1 MQRATIMILCFEIAG
16 TPFQNKLQR
25 IITAK
30 PAANIELR
38 WLQAPSCHVS
48 FVRKVVV
55 GVEAVV
61 AVVAAVAA
69 VVVVVVVVAAAAAA
83 AAAPGGGRII
93 VVAVFVV
100 VLVAVVVV

>member
-1 MQRATIMILCFEIAG
+1 MILCFEIAG

-61 AVVAAVAA
+61 AVVAAVVAA
-69 VVVVVVVVAAAAAA
+69 AVVVVVAAAAAA
-83 AAAPGGGRII
+83 GGGRII

>member
-61 AVVAAVAA
+61 AVVAAVVAA
-69 VVVVVVVVAAAAAA
+69 AVVVVVAAAAAA
-83 AAAPGGGRII
+83 GGGRII